1 MDYFSVKIDWNS
13 AQDLV
18 CKEISVYLTV
28 LFICIQQSG
37 YLGVP
42 MPGLYFLSDNITVI
56 IVFLI

>member
-13 AQDLV
+13 AQDTV
-18 CKEISVYLTV
+18 CREISVYLAV

-42 MPGLYFLSDNITVI
+42 VSGPYFQSDNITVI
-56 IVFLI
+56 IFI